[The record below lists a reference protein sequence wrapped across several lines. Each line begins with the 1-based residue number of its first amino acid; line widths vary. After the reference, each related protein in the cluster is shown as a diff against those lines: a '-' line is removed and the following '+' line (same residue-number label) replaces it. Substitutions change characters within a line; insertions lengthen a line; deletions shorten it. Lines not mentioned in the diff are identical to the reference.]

1 MNTWN
6 GAHYNSHRNVL
17 IIPSRKN
24 FLQKIFCAINFRSL
38 MRLWKILT
46 KALLLLA
53 VGLWKAV
60 GWVVLGV
67 VLVAEAE
74 PGYEATSYL
83 SCSSPGSAERS
94 TNRRTHHI
102 HTHS

>member
-1 MNTWN
+1 MACTIIRTVTFQLFVVEKISCRK
-6 GAHYNSHRNVL
+6 YFVRL
-17 IIPSRKN
+17 IFVALCDYGKFS
-24 FLQKIFCAINFRSL
+24 
-38 MRLWKILT
+38 T
-46 KALLLLA
+46 KALHLLV

-94 TNRRTHHI
+94 TNRCTHHI